1 MQVFPSVIIWFTET
15 QSLQTSLCG
24 SLRETMI
31 AGNVIDLVSSVQSPK
46 WPLGTHSSLG
56 GCQLWSKTLAAMAT
70 TFFSRCCGLGNFVP
84 KQRRFS
90 KMMLVYIRQS
100 QSLSSSHPS
109 FPIGIHVCS
118 LHLCLY
124 LCFVNKI
131 IHTNFFFRFHV
142 DVFIYESYFSL
153 SDLLHFA

>member
-100 QSLSSSHPS
+100 QSPSSSHPS
-109 FPIGIHVCS
+109 IPSPLVSIHLFSTSVSLISALPIGSSV
-118 LHLCLY
+118 LY
-124 LCFVNKI
+124 RVKQVRKKKMNIL
-131 IHTNFFFRFHV
+131 
-142 DVFIYESYFSL
+142 Y
-153 SDLLHFA
+153 